1 MARRTIAISLSVASL
16 FASIAS
22 DAKTYW
28 NGTRYVDDN
37 EGNDSYV
44 RRNNSRNEDV
54 APVDIGVQPADYADK
69 ASFLKAYVDQ
79 ELSRLTP
86 AQRAE
91 DRRTLGGV
99 NSRKFMIRREGER
112 RWNAAEA
119 TKRSTRDS
127 KAANAGVE
135 DNLVASD
142 NEIPNKYLKGL
153 PLTGLFGINLGDEI
167 KTEDYERI
175 GDSSSYVFTPAKK
188 FRKYSRYIF
197 SLTPISR
204 KVYGIRAS
212 GMSFDAGESE
222 IGFDMRKEWQ
232 ITKSALEKKFNK
244 EALIDIGT
252 MVCPNF
258 RLVFP
263 GKDNK
268 VEREIQVIFGS
279 SITAVDLKLKAL
291 ADEERQVLSRKQ
303 IDENATKDMEAL

>member
-1 MARRTIAISLSVASL
+1 MSHRIIAISLTVASL
-16 FASIAS
+16 FMSIAG

-28 NGTRYVDDN
+28 NGARYVGDV
-37 EGNDSYV
+37 GYV
-44 RRNNSRNEDV
+44 RRNNGRNEDV
-54 APVDIGVQPADYADK
+54 APVDVGVQPSDFTDK
-69 ASFLKAYVDQ
+69 ASFLKAYIDQ
-79 ELSRLTP
+79 ELLKLTP
-86 AQRAE
+86 KQRVE
-91 DRRTLGGV
+91 DRRMLGGE
-99 NSRKFMIRREGER
+99 NSRKYMIRREGER

-119 TKRSTRDS
+119 AKRTAKTSNYDAAA
-127 KAANAGVE
+127 KAGLVE
-135 DNLVASD
+135 HDD
-142 NEIPNKYLKGL
+142 GIPNKYLRGL

-167 KTEDYERI
+167 KEEKYERI
-175 GDSSSYVFTPAKK
+175 GESSSYAFTPEKK

-212 GMSFDAGESE
+212 GMSLEAGESE
-222 IGFDMRKEWQ
+222 VGFDMRKEWQ
-232 ITKSALEKKFNK
+232 ITKSALERKFNK
-244 EALIDIGT
+244 EAIIDIGT

-268 VEREIQVIFGS
+268 VEREIQVVFGS

-303 IDENATKDMEAL
+303 IDEDASKDMDAL